1 MRVVNVNQVIIE
13 KLQKSGISSLMKS
26 LESCE
31 WLVIEE
37 KDDKIIGAAGIGGFF
52 HFSSIQIIKE
62 FQGKGIG
69 KKIQKELIEESK
81 SKKYSF
87 IMVMFNPDNL
97 SSVNL
102 HTSLGY
108 EKIFRLKYSERHIN
122 DVCGISFNKSGK
134 LFFQLLKIFNT
145 KIGTFFLGCI
155 LKIFKP
161 FFRQLLGYNEKD
173 LPEPNMSWM
182 LKNFEKI

>member
-1 MRVVNVNQVIIE
+1 MRVVNVNQAVIK

-37 KDDKIIGAAGIGGFF
+37 ENEKIIGAAGIGGFF

-69 KKIQKELIEESK
+69 RKIQKELIEQSRN
-81 SKKYSF
+81 KKYSF
-87 IMVMFNPDNL
+87 IMVLFNPDNL
-97 SSVNL
+97 PSVNL

-108 EKIFRLKYSERHIN
+108 KKIFKLKYSEKHIN
-122 DVCGISFNKSGK
+122 NVCGISFKKNGE
-134 LFFQLLKIFNT
+134 LFFRLLKIFNT
-145 KIGTFFLGCI
+145 KIGTIFLACV

-173 LPEPNMSWM
+173 LPEPNVLWM
-182 LKNFEKI
+182 MKNFEKI

>member
-1 MRVVNVNQVIIE
+1 MRVVNINQAIIE
-13 KLQKSGISSLMKS
+13 KLQKSGISNLMKS

-37 KDDKIIGAAGIGGFF
+37 KDGKIIGAAGIGGFF
-52 HFSSIQIIKE
+52 RFSSIQIIKE

-69 KKIQKELIEESK
+69 KKIQKELIGESK

-87 IMVMFNPDNL
+87 IMVLFNPDNL

-108 EKIFRLKYSERHIN
+108 KKIFRLKKRDN
-122 DVCGISFNKSGK
+122 
-134 LFFQLLKIFNT
+134 
-145 KIGTFFLGCI
+145 
-155 LKIFKP
+155 
-161 FFRQLLGYNEKD
+161 
-173 LPEPNMSWM
+173 
-182 LKNFEKI
+182 